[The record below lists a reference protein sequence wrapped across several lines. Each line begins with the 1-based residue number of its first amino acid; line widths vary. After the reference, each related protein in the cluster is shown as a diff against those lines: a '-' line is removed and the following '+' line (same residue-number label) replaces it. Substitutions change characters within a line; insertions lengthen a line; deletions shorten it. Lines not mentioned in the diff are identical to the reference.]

1 MCREGQPTSGLEKS
15 VEHAKAFE
23 LDLQAQKNSTL
34 SRNVEEGVTMFYASA
49 SSRSM
54 TNGWQLEL
62 NFCSI

>member
-1 MCREGQPTSGLEKS
+1 MQACPSLLLQCDVQGRAADEWIREKCRACQ
-15 VEHAKAFE
+15 
-23 LDLQAQKNSTL
+23 
-34 SRNVEEGVTMFYASA
+34 SRNVEQGVTMFYASA